1 MQIEKRRH
9 QYPSEAVS
17 GRNRVSCRRCT
28 SVSRT
33 PFARSSSVRQP
44 GAIVSSVKFAQCGLN
59 CTQVDGDASRR
70 RPFQSRSSS
79 GEYVRI
85 TDILHAGNSPARYPA
100 HRHYASCADQP
111 TAPCRQRMVVQK
123 EQCLSLWRIGE
134 LTLKPFQLEL
144 AQFAMRDAKHWL
156 SSNKICHCSPI
167 NTRLAGE
174 IPASCSALY
183 IAG

>member
-1 MQIEKRRH
+1 MHFRLRD
-9 QYPSEAVS
+9 AV
-17 GRNRVSCRRCT
+17 R
-28 SVSRT
+28 
-33 PFARSSSVRQP
+33 PSSSVRQP

-59 CTQVDGDASRR
+59 CTQVDGDANRR

-85 TDILHAGNSPARYPA
+85 ADTLHAGNSPARYPA
-100 HRHYASCADQP
+100 HQHYASCADPANCTLPATDGGATGAMSVSLAHRRAYAQAIP
-111 TAPCRQRMVVQK
+111 VGTRSVRHAGRQ
-123 EQCLSLWRIGE
+123 
-134 LTLKPFQLEL
+134 TP
-144 AQFAMRDAKHWL
+144 L